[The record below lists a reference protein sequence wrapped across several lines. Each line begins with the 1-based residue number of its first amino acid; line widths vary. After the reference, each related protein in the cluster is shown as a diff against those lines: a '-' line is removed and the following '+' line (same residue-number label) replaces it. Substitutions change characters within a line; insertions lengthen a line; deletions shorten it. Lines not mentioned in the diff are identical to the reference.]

1 MWIKNDIETEKETFK
16 INNITAIILHKYY
29 TNDDI
34 IMKKNL
40 YIARVFPVTE
50 GRAIKIKHKSKDVLK
65 FLSLVKASEIGWV
78 IHDLKI
84 K

>member
-16 INNITAIILHKYY
+16 INNVTAIILHKYY

-34 IMKKNL
+34 IMEKGL
-40 YIARVFPVTE
+40 YVARVFPVTE
-50 GRAIKIKHKSKDVLK
+50 GRATKIKHKNKEVLR
-65 FLSLVKASEIGWV
+65 FLSLVKASEMGWI
-78 IHDLKI
+78 IHDLRI